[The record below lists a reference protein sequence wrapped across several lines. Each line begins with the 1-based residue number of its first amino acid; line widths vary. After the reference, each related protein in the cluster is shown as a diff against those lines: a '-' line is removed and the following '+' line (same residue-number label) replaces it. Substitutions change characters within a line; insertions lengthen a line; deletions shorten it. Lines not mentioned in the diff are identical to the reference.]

1 MEKDKVIDTE
11 KTARLETIFQKI
23 YELNTCGEDPLKV
36 KRNILETN
44 PNATLMTIAEAMAP
58 EQVRL
63 SGTNFFYPNG
73 EVGNTGRNLEKF
85 LNHINQ
91 TIYPHNPNC
100 IYHTEIVHNF
110 PGYTER
116 AGKRYIRRP
125 TREEIELSIQSEILE
140 EEIEIIKPKVILLM
154 GDTAYRTF
162 YKHILQQEPL
172 RSLSDEITHISETGE
187 FHKYKNTPLIPI
199 QHSSGANP
207 RFNSMLQNT
216 PLIDLINN
224 LLYT

>member
-1 MEKDKVIDTE
+1 MEKTE
-11 KTARLETIFQKI
+11 AEINTKLTTTFQKI
-23 YELNTCGEDPLKV
+23 YTLNVCGEDPLKV
-36 KRNILETN
+36 RRNILETN
-44 PNATLMTIAEAMAP
+44 PNATLMTVAEAMAP

-63 SGTNFFYPNG
+63 SGINFFYPNG
-73 EVGNTGRNLEKF
+73 QVGNTGRNLEKF
-85 LNHINQ
+85 LNLIGQ

-116 AGKRYIRRP
+116 AGKREIRRP
-125 TREEIELSIQSEILE
+125 TREEIELSIQSGILE
-140 EEIEIIKPKVILLM
+140 EEIDIIEPKVILLM

-162 YKHILQQEPL
+162 YRHILQQEPQ
-172 RSLSDEITHISETGE
+172 RSLSDEITHISETRE
-187 FHKYKNTPLIPI
+187 FHRYRNIPIIPI

-207 RFNSMLQNT
+207 RFNNMLKNT
-216 PLIDLINN
+216 SLQDLINN